1 VERNAPSP
9 VFDPNARPIPVET
22 LERLADFAR
31 RWAGREGTEQQL
43 SQSFLNEL
51 CDALGTPRPY
61 ASEAWSTDDYCFEKR
76 VDVPDRSER
85 GRIDLY
91 KRGHFVLEAKCGRSS
106 TASPGSAPVRG
117 GKRYVSYIQDAYL
130 DQAKVYAALLPEGP
144 PPLLVVVDIGHRFW
158 IWRGSEGQFDAFHSA
173 RRIEFGIAEIA
184 EEENARALWAC
195 FESPEDLDPS
205 RAQQRITEEAAQKLA
220 PLAAELEAAG
230 HSSED
235 VARFLMRC
243 LFCMFAEDVELLP
256 TAHFSKLLH
265 AALKAPDAFEPEA
278 TRLFQTMDAG
288 GTYNFERIRRF
299 NGALF
304 RDAKALPL
312 GPKPLGMLAEA
323 SALNWAYVDPAIF
336 GTLLERALD
345 PRERHRLGAHYTPRV
360 FVERIIRAA
369 IEDPL
374 REEWDVVQARAA
386 EVRAAEE
393 QESKGNDAARKVL
406 LPFLRRL
413 HDVRVLD
420 PACGTGNFLYVAYAV
435 LREIEHEVLSELAL
449 VGGAQLGITAEGG
462 GSAVVPS
469 QMLGI
474 EVKPWAAEIAQL
486 VLWIGHLQW
495 ELFHQRRTAIRD
507 PILPEERSISCRD
520 ALVEWTE
527 AVPRKGDD
535 GTPLMRWDG
544 TTKTL
549 HHVTG
554 KEVPDTTAMVQVVDY
569 VGVRRASWPKATF
582 VVGNPPFI
590 GNKHMREVLGDAYVE
605 ALRSLYV
612 AEVPNTVDF
621 VMYWWHRAAEA
632 VRAGDVERMGLI
644 TTNSIVQTFNRRV
657 VEKHLDGKPA
667 LGIVLAVP
675 DHPWVD
681 AGADVRISMTVT
693 ERARKGIKRLSKL
706 GQVRDESGAFDQ
718 VAVEFTPARRI
729 HADLTSGANT
739 AAAVALKANQGVSFQ
754 GMNLVGE
761 GFRLTPEEVT
771 ALGFDLSNLPPLIRP
786 YLNAREFMH
795 KREGRYV
802 IDAFGFT
809 AEELRERYPMAY
821 QWLFDH
827 VKPERDQNR
836 DAQRRRDWWLFGRSN
851 RQLRAAVHGSTRY
864 IATPRTSKHRV
875 FQFFEWEVVP
885 DCKLVA
891 IAIDDPF
898 ILGVLST
905 HCHALWAIR
914 TGGRL
919 GIGNDPTYDNSRCF
933 DTFPFPSPTPE
944 TSKLVG
950 ELGEDL
956 DAFRKRA
963 QERDPSVTLTGM
975 YNLLAKHRRKE
986 PFSEKERKVHAFVG
1000 TDELMRLH
1008 DELDRA
1014 VLDAYGWPHDIDDE
1028 ELLSRL
1034 VDLNAERAEEEKA
1047 GHIRWLRDQRPA
1059 RPQQADLLGSKRPAG
1074 LAVSAAS
1081 PWPSDA
1087 LDQLADVLALMRS
1100 SNRAL
1105 DIEAVASHFSR
1116 APRKRVADLLERL
1129 AGRRLL
1135 VTDDDGRYRAT
1146 A

>member
-1 VERNAPSP
+1 MERNSPSP

-22 LERLADFAR
+22 LERLAAFAK
-31 RWAGREGTEQQL
+31 RWAGRDGTEQQL
-43 SQSFLNEL
+43 SQTFLNEL
-51 CDALGTPRPY
+51 CDALGTARPY
-61 ASEAWSTDDYCFEKR
+61 ASERWSTDDYCFEKR

-91 KRGHFVLEAKCGRSS
+91 KRGHFILEAKCGRSS
-106 TASPGSAPVRG
+106 ASSPGSAPVRG
-117 GKRYVSYIQDAYL
+117 SKRYVSYIQDAYL

-158 IWRGSEGQFDAFHSA
+158 IWRGADGQFDAFHSP
-173 RRIEFGIAEIA
+173 RRIEFGIDAIA

-195 FESPEDLDPS
+195 FEAPEDLDPS

-256 TAHFSKLLH
+256 TAHFSKLLQ
-265 AALKAPDAFEPEA
+265 ASLKAPDAFEPEA

-312 GPKPLGMLAEA
+312 GPKALKMLAEA
-323 SALNWAYVDPAIF
+323 AALNWAYVDPAIF

-360 FVERIIRAA
+360 FVERIVRAT
-369 IEDPL
+369 IEEPL
-374 REEWDVVQARAA
+374 REEWEVVQARAS
-386 EVRAAEE
+386 EVRAAEQ
-393 QESKGNDAARKVL
+393 QESKGIDAARKVL

-413 HDVRVLD
+413 HQIRVLD

-435 LREIEHEVLSELAL
+435 LRELEHEVLSELAL
-449 VGGAQLGITAEGG
+449 VDGAQLGITAEGG

-507 PILPEERSISCRD
+507 PILPQERSISCRD
-520 ALVEWTE
+520 ALVEWDE
-527 AVPRKGDD
+527 AVPRKGED
-535 GTPLMRWDG
+535 GTPIVRWDG
-544 TTKTL
+544 TTKKI

-554 KEVPDTTAMVQVVDY
+554 KEVPDTAALVPVVEY
-569 VGVRRASWPKATF
+569 VGARRAEWPAASF
-582 VVGNPPFI
+582 IVGNPPFI

-605 ALRSLYV
+605 ALRALYV
-612 AEVPNTVDF
+612 DEVPNTVDL
-621 VMYWWHRAAEA
+621 VMYWWHRAAAA
-632 VRAGDVERMGLI
+632 VRAGTVERMGLI
-644 TTNSIVQTFNRRV
+644 TTNSIVQTFNRQV
-657 VEKHLDGKPA
+657 VEKHLGGKPA
-667 LGIVLAVP
+667 LGIVMAVP

-681 AGADVRISMTVT
+681 AGADVRISMTVA
-693 ERARKGIKRLSKL
+693 EKARKRIKRLSRR
-706 GQVRDESGAFDQ
+706 GTVVDESAPFDQ
-718 VAVEFTPARRI
+718 VEVRFSPVRTI
-729 HADLTSGANT
+729 HADLSAGANT
-739 AAAVALKANQGVSFQ
+739 AAAVPLKANEGVSFQ

-761 GFRLTPEEVT
+761 GFRLTPEEVV
-771 ALGFDLSNLPPLIRP
+771 ALGFDLENLPPIIRP
-786 YLNAREFMH
+786 YLNAREFMQ

-809 AEELRERYPMAY
+809 AEELRERYPTAY
-821 QWLFDH
+821 QWLYDH

-836 DAQRRRDWWLFGRSN
+836 DSQRRRDWWLFGRSN
-851 RQLRAAVHGSTRY
+851 RDLRKASVGLARF
-864 IATPRTSKHRV
+864 IATPETSKHRV
-875 FQFFEWEVVP
+875 FQFFSSVVCP
-885 DCKLVA
+885 DHKLYA
-891 IAIDDPF
+891 IASDDPF
-898 ILGVLST
+898 FLGVLSSRV
-905 HCHALWAIR
+905 HVAWSLR

-919 GIGNDPTYDNSRCF
+919 GVGNDPTYNNTRCF
-933 DTFPFPSPTPE
+933 LAYPFPE
-944 TSKLVG
+944 ATSSL
-950 ELGEDL
+950 ELKIRGLGDL
-956 DAFRKRA
+956 LDSYRKKV
-963 QERDPSVTLTGM
+963 QEEHQVTLTQM
-975 YNLLAKHRRKE
+975 YNVLQKHKSKE
-986 PFSEKERKVHAFVG
+986 PFTFIERELHLEIG
-1000 TDELMRLH
+1000 TDELMRIH
-1008 DELDRA
+1008 DELDRS
-1014 VLDAYGWPHDIDDE
+1014 VLDAYGWPHEIDDE
-1028 ELLSRL
+1028 ELLARL
-1034 VDLNAERAEEEKA
+1034 VDLNAERAEEEKS
-1047 GHIRWLRDQRPA
+1047 GHIRWLRAPIAAEPR
-1059 RPQQADLLGSKRPAG
+1059 QAELVSKGAKAQAPT
-1074 LAVSAAS
+1074 AAPT

-1087 LDQLADVLALMRS
+1087 LDQLADVLALLRS
-1100 SNRAL
+1100 SNHAL
-1105 DIEAVASHFSR
+1105 DTEAVASHFAR

-1135 VTDDDGRYRAT
+1135 VADDGGRYRAT

>member
-1 VERNAPSP
+1 MEFDSPSP

-22 LERLADFAR
+22 LERLAAFAA
-31 RWAGREGTEQQL
+31 RWAGRNGTEQQL
-43 SQSFLNEL
+43 SQTFLDEL
-51 CDALGTPRPY
+51 CDSLGTARPY
-61 ASEAWSTDDYCFEKR
+61 SSTEWSTEDYCFEKR

-91 KRGHFVLEAKCGRSS
+91 KRGHFILEAKCGRSMGK
-106 TASPGSAPVRG
+106 SPGSAPVRG
-117 GKRYVSYIQDAYL
+117 TKRYVSYIQDAYL

-158 IWRGSEGQFDAFHSA
+158 IWRGTGGKFDAFHSP
-173 RRIEFGIAEIA
+173 RRIEFGIEEIA

-195 FESPEDLDPS
+195 FEAPEELDPS

-230 HSSED
+230 HGSED

-243 LFCMFAEDVELLP
+243 LFCMFAEDVALLP
-256 TAHFSKLLH
+256 TAHFSKLLE
-265 AALKAPDAFEPEA
+265 AAQKAPDAFEAEA

-288 GTYNFERIRRF
+288 GVYGFERIRRF

-304 RDAKALPL
+304 RGAKALPL
-312 GPKPLGMLAEA
+312 GPKALRMLADA
-323 SALNWAYVDPAIF
+323 AALNWAYVEPAIF

-360 FVERIIRAA
+360 FVERIVRAT

-386 EVRAAEE
+386 EVRAAAEN
-393 QESKGNDAARKVL
+393 ESKGTEAARKVL
-406 LPFLRRL
+406 LPYLRRL

-449 VGGAQLGITAEGG
+449 VDGAQLGVTAAGG

-520 ALVEWTE
+520 ALVEWEE
-527 AVPRKGDD
+527 AVPRRGED
-535 GTPLMRWDG
+535 GEPLLRWDG
-544 TTKTL
+544 TTKTI

-554 KEVPDTTAMVQVVDY
+554 KDVPDTTALVPVVDY
-569 VGVRRASWPKATF
+569 VGAARAAWPDASF
-582 VVGNPPFI
+582 IVGNPPFI

-612 AEVPNTVDF
+612 DEVPNTVDF
-621 VMYWWHRAAEA
+621 VMYWWHRAAA
-632 VRAGDVERMGLI
+632 TVCAGVAERMGLI
-644 TTNSIVQTFNRRV
+644 TTNSIVQTFNRQV
-657 VEKHLDGKPA
+657 VERHLGGNQA
-667 LGIVLAVP
+667 LGIVVAVP

-681 AGADVRISMTVT
+681 AGADVRISMTVA
-693 ERARKGIKRLSKL
+693 ERTRAKIKRLSRRGK
-706 GQVRDESGAFDQ
+706 VVDESVPFDQ
-718 VAVEFTPARRI
+718 VEVRFSSVRTI
-729 HADLTSGANT
+729 HADLSAGANT
-739 AAAVALKANQGVSFQ
+739 AAAVPLKANEGVSFQ

-761 GFRLTPEEVT
+761 GFRLTPEEVV
-771 ALGFDLSNLPPLIRP
+771 ALGFDLENLPPIIRP
-786 YLNAREFMH
+786 YLNAREFMQ

-802 IDAFGFT
+802 IDAFGLT
-809 AEELRERYPMAY
+809 VEELRERYPTAY
-821 QWLFDH
+821 QWLHDR
-827 VKPERDQNR
+827 VKPERDHNR
-836 DAQRRRDWWLFGRSN
+836 RASRRDRWWIFGEPVGK
-851 RQLRAAVHGSTRY
+851 LRKASAGLVRF
-864 IATPRTSKHRV
+864 IATPRTSKYRV
-875 FQFFEWEVVP
+875 FQYLPINTIP

-891 IAIDDPF
+891 IKVDDSF
-898 ILGVLST
+898 VLGVLSSRA
-905 HCHALWAIR
+905 HRVWAIT

-919 GIGNDPTYDNSRCF
+919 GVGNDPTYDNGRCF
-933 DTFPFPSPTPE
+933 DTFPFPGVSDQFR
-944 TSKLVG
+944 G
-950 ELGEDL
+950 RIELLAQSL
-956 DAFRKRA
+956 DAFRKEA
-963 QERDPSVTLTGM
+963 QARDPSVTLTGM
-975 YNLLAKHRRKE
+975 YNVLAKHRSKE
-986 PFSEKERKVHAFVG
+986 PFAEKDRAIHAIVG
-1000 TDELMRLH
+1000 PDELLRLH
-1008 DELDRA
+1008 DELARA
-1014 VLDAYGWPHDIDDE
+1014 GLDSYGWPPAIEDE
-1028 ELLSRL
+1028 DLLSRL

-1047 GHIRWLRDQRPA
+1047 GHIRWLCAPTAAEPRHA
-1059 RPQQADLLGSKRPAG
+1059 KLLAKAEAPT
-1074 LAVSAAS
+1074 AAPT
-1081 PWPSDA
+1081 PWPSAA
-1087 LDQLADVLALMRS
+1087 LDQLADVLALIRS

-1105 DIEAVASHFSR
+1105 DIEAVASHFGR

-1135 VTDDDGRYRAT
+1135 VADDGRRYRAT